1 MSPKNTNILTVQDWP
16 DPKKGKLYK
25 CIIKKV
31 DTDKKS
37 QCIHVAVEN
46 LNRIQ
51 LGRVHEISLPLPIR
65 PSEYHKTCSFLFA
78 CGIDASTHGKKI
90 NINDVIGSVI
100 GIRFGTKEQDG
111 SQQVDFEKI
120 KDTPDTLDRKEK
132 LPFNQNTNG
141 LKQKNDQVQ

>member
-65 PSEYHKTCSFLFA
+65 PSEYHKHALSSLHVE
-78 CGIDASTHGKKI
+78 STPALMAKK
-90 NINDVIGSVI
+90 
-100 GIRFGTKEQDG
+100 
-111 SQQVDFEKI
+111 
-120 KDTPDTLDRKEK
+120 
-132 LPFNQNTNG
+132 
-141 LKQKNDQVQ
+141 